1 MKYLG
6 FIAVVTLLVSL
17 WFPLRALGEN
27 ATSKK
32 GRVCLTVLDE
42 NGRPTPS
49 MLRLLQK
56 GAEEPLKP
64 ERFVN
69 LKPGTRKKKWGQVI
83 KKKPV
88 QLKGRYW
95 CIPPEGFDQEIPV
108 GEWTCILTHGNE
120 TIPFWS
126 TFKIE
131 EGEKKEIQVQFERW
145 VDSRTLGWYSGDGH
159 VHAKIQSDEDA
170 RNLLAFAKAEDTRLL
185 NVLEMGD
192 ITKTYF
198 HQRAFGNEGLVHDPD
213 GFYLVPGQECPRNGG
228 GAPSD
233 PDTVHL
239 GHALA
244 WNLKTHM
251 VRDTERYYIYETMF
265 EGAHEQGALTGHAHV
280 NYNLYKVTR
289 DMSINVPKGKVDFSE
304 IMFVGLNPN
313 HYYEFLNLGFRL
325 TAAAG
330 SDYPFEGSIGQVRTY
345 TYIGKDETFTSDR
358 WFEAFEK
365 GHTFVSSSMMLMFTV
380 EDALP
385 GDEIQ
390 VDDNLNLRIRVRA
403 WGHPSYDS
411 PKRLEVVQFG
421 KVIKSIEVDQASE
434 EELTLD
440 FTIPAGSGSWLAAR
454 AYGWNDT
461 SAHTSPIW
469 VVREGLRCWD
479 YDNAHK
485 LVQKRMSNLD
495 EIRTE
500 YNTWKTRDPDHP
512 FVKQWPL
519 LEPKIREAET
529 LYHKLLKE
537 AEREA
542 VLRKTRL
549 ERCVAHK
556 K

>member
-1 MKYLG
+1 MSKLALWMVLSVG
-6 FIAVVTLLVSL
+6 FIAAPAFAAPET
-17 WFPLRALGEN
+17 PGQGRLRI
-27 ATSKK
+27 
-32 GRVCLTVLDE
+32 TVMDE
-42 NGRPTPS
+42 TGRPTPA
-49 MLRLLQK
+49 MLRLLR
-56 GAEEPLKP
+56 GDAEEPLKP
-64 ERFVN
+64 TQRVN
-69 LKPGTRKKKWGQVI
+69 LKPSLRKRTWGQVI
-83 KKKPV
+83 KKKPS

-95 CIPPEGFDQEIPV
+95 CIPEGGFDQSIPA
-108 GEWTCILTHGNE
+108 GEWSCVLTHGNE
-120 TIPFWS
+120 SIPFRS
-126 TFKIE
+126 AFTLK
-131 EGEKKEIQVQFERW
+131 EGERKNIRVQFKRW
-145 VDSRTLGWYSGDGH
+145 TDSRVMGWYSGDGH
-159 VHAKIQSDEDA
+159 VHARIQSDEDA
-170 RNLLAFAKAEDTRLL
+170 RNLITFAKAEDTRLL

-192 ITKTYF
+192 ISRTYF
-198 HQRAFGNEGLVHDPD
+198 QQRAFGKEGLVHDPD

-244 WNLKTHM
+244 WNLKSHM

-345 TYIGKDETFTSDR
+345 AYIGQDEPFTPGR
-358 WFEAFEK
+358 WFESVEK
-365 GHTFVSSSMMLMFTV
+365 GRTFVSSSMMLMF
-380 EDALP
+380 EADAALP
-385 GDEIQ
+385 GDEIR
-390 VDDNLNLRIRVRA
+390 VKEDVNLRIRARA
-403 WGHPSYDS
+403 WGHPAYDS
-411 PKRLEVVQFG
+411 PRRLEVVRFG
-421 KVIKSIEVDQASE
+421 KVIEATEADRAGEK
-434 EELTLD
+434 ELALD
-440 FTIPAGSGSWLAAR
+440 FTVPAGSGCWLAAR

-461 SAHTSPIW
+461 AAHSSPIW

>member
-1 MKYLG
+1 MKYYLWP
-6 FIAVVTLLVSL
+6 IVIVAMLASL
-17 WFPLRALGEN
+17 SFPLCALAQN
-27 ATSKK
+27 ALSKK
-32 GRVCLTVLDE
+32 GRLYLTVLDE
-42 NGRPTPS
+42 NDQPTPS
-49 MLRLLQK
+49 MLRLVQK

-64 ERFVN
+64 ERFIN

-95 CIPPEGFDQEIPV
+95 CIPPEGFDQEIPI
-108 GEWTCILTHGNE
+108 GEWICVLTHGNE
-120 TIPFWS
+120 YIPFQ
-126 TFKIE
+126 TAFTLN
-131 EGEKKEIQVQFERW
+131 EGEKKEILVQFERW

-159 VHAKIQSDEDA
+159 VHAQIQSDEDA

-198 HQRAFGNEGLVHDPD
+198 HQRAFGKEGLVHDPD
-213 GFYLVPGQECPRNGG
+213 GFCLVPGQECPRNGG
-228 GAPSD
+228 GSPSD
-233 PDTVHL
+233 PNNVHL

-251 VRDTERYYIYETMF
+251 VRDTDRYYIYDTMF
-265 EGAHEQGALTGHAHV
+265 DGAREQGALTGHAHV
-280 NYNLYKVTR
+280 NYNLYKVNR

-304 IMFVGLNPN
+304 IMFVGLSPN
-313 HYYEFLNLGFRL
+313 RYYEFLNLGYRL

-330 SDYPFEGSIGQVRTY
+330 SDYPYEGSVGQVRTY
-345 TYIGKDETFTSDR
+345 TYIGKDEPFTSDR

-365 GHTFVSSSMMLMFTV
+365 GYTFVSSSMMLMFTV

-385 GDEIQ
+385 GDEIH
-390 VDDNLNLRIRVRA
+390 VEDNKDLHVRARA

-411 PKRLEVVQFG
+411 PKKLEVVRFG
-421 KVIKSIEVDQASE
+421 KVIKSVEVDQAGE

-440 FTIPAGSGSWLAAR
+440 FTVPAGAGCWLAAR

-469 VVREGLRCWD
+469 AVRDDLRCWD
-479 YDNAHK
+479 HDNARK
-485 LVQKRMSNLD
+485 LVQKRLDNLQEIAD
-495 EIRTE
+495 EYE
-500 YNTWKTRDPDHP
+500 TWKVKDPQHP

-519 LEPKIREAET
+519 LQPKVEEAEE
-529 LYHKLLKE
+529 LYQKLLE
-537 AEREA
+537 ETDRETA
-542 VLRKTRL
+542 LRKAL
-549 ERCVAHK
+549 K
-556 K
+556 